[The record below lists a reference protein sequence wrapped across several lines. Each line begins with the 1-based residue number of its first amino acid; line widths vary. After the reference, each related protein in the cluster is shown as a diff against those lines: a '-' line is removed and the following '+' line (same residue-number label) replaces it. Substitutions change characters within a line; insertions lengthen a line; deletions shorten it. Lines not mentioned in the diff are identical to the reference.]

1 MLEDERRP
9 KMLTR
14 NPWLMAVSL
23 LALAAPEA
31 MAQTNVGPIATPEHP
46 LLIISAT
53 EAVTSDPDMATVG
66 AGVQTVSRLATTAM
80 GDNAVKMERVIAAL
94 KAKGIPAKD
103 IQTTGVGLAAEY
115 DYNNLKPGELPRF
128 IGYRASNSVRAVTRD
143 VPKIGAL
150 LDALVAAGGTSIEGP
165 FFSIK
170 DNRTQLSLARDRAMD
185 SANARAQ
192 EYAKRAGFAHARLV
206 VLSEGYQGG
215 PVPVSALSS
224 EILVTARAV
233 SAAPPPPPPP
243 VAPGQM
249 ATAVTLSAQYQL
261 ER

>member
-1 MLEDERRP
+1 
-9 KMLTR
+9 
-14 NPWLMAVSL
+14 
-23 LALAAPEA
+23 
-31 MAQTNVGPIATPEHP
+31 
-46 LLIISAT
+46 
-53 EAVTSDPDMATVG
+53 
-66 AGVQTVSRLATTAM
+66 
-80 GDNAVKMERVIAAL
+80 
-94 KAKGIPAKD
+94 
-103 IQTTGVGLAAEY
+103 
-115 DYNNLKPGELPRF
+115 
-128 IGYRASNSVRAVTRD
+128 
-143 VPKIGAL
+143 L

-170 DNRTQLSLARDRAMD
+170 DNRAQLSLARDRAMD

-192 EYAKRAGFAHARLV
+192 EYAKRAGFAEARLV